1 MQRLPKQLSLMST
14 SVVVMPSEQ
23 PFKKLAP
30 AQVTSLPF
38 DKAKVVLIAQIY
50 EQWSYVGKKKNQRWL
65 WYAWEPRQSSSAP
78 IRRHKK
84 AQSIERQNLILRT
97 RWKRLARRTICS
109 SKSEDLHDKV
119 IGGSTSR
126 EHYQLF

>member
-38 DKAKVVLIAQIY
+38 DKAKVVLIAQLDQ
-50 EQWSYVGKKKNQRWL
+50 QWS
-65 WYAWEPRQSSSAP
+65 
-78 IRRHKK
+78 
-84 AQSIERQNLILRT
+84 
-97 RWKRLARRTICS
+97 
-109 SKSEDLHDKV
+109 
-119 IGGSTSR
+119 
-126 EHYQLF
+126 